1 MSQGAEI
8 AGTTAA
14 VSAGQFARIES
25 SREMSVL
32 KGTLDLQAEI
42 QAELVKMIQ
51 QAATGLGT
59 NIDVIA

>member
-8 AGTTAA
+8 AGTATA
-14 VSAGQFARIES
+14 VSAGQLARIES

-42 QAELVKMIQ
+42 QAELVKMVQ